1 MRGRLLLVVKP
12 EGVPRAF
19 SFDGGIKVIRLN
31 VGLSRKV
38 GQANFGSK
46 GGSVNLEVEVADLD
60 QNKLK
65 ESIHRLFNLA
75 KQSLEEELGAEG
87 QGEVHDKPVVQ
98 VTAQA
103 TGQTLQEAVATN
115 CRLVSGKQITYL
127 QNLARTQRR
136 NLEQECEQ
144 AFQTLPER
152 LTSKQASQ
160 LIEKWRTSLTMA
172 R

>member
-1 MRGRLLLVVKP
+1 M
-12 EGVPRAF
+12 
-19 SFDGGIKVIRLN
+19 IRLN
-31 VGLSRKV
+31 VGLSRKI

-60 QNKLK
+60 HDKLRT
-65 ESIHRLFNLA
+65 SIHNLFNLA
-75 KQSLEEELGAEG
+75 KKSLDDELGSEG
-87 QGEVHDKPVVQ
+87 QEFQDKPVVQ
-98 VTAQA
+98 VSVQPS
-103 TGQTLQEAVATN
+103 GQTLQEAITAQGRQATA
-115 CRLVSGKQITYL
+115 KQLSFL

>member
-1 MRGRLLLVVKP
+1 M
-12 EGVPRAF
+12 
-19 SFDGGIKVIRLN
+19 IRLN

-46 GGSVNLEVEVADLD
+46 GGSINLEVEVADLD
-60 QNKLK
+60 HDKLK

-87 QGEVHDKPVVQ
+87 QEVHDKPLVQ

-103 TGQTLQEAVATN
+103 TGQTLQEAVSAQGK
-115 CRLVSGKQITYL
+115 LVTGKQLSFL

-136 NLEQECEQ
+136 NLEKECLE

-152 LTSKQASQ
+152 LSSKQASQ
-160 LIEKWRTSLTMA
+160 LIERWRNSLVMA